1 MLLGGTQTPK
11 VQKLGVQ
18 KRSVFLPV
26 GGGVGQF
33 EKQTQTWKNCATLRY
48 VCAVCFIVLLKSCD
62 VSPDRLWPRPCNTTS
77 VWRTSIW
84 SVATSALKGQRL
96 GVWWRWC
103 HEGRGC
109 EERQRKGQS
118 TAVWQW
124 GQGND
129 ERQCSAL
136 LVLRCAKFWS
146 LYKSYGETLSRYS
159 ASSLIL
165 NTFLNL

>member
-84 SVATSALKGQRL
+84 SVATSALKGRRL
-96 GVWWRWC
+96 GVWWGWC
-103 HEGRGC
+103 HEEGSRHSCLKVRSGKW
-109 EERQRKGQS
+109 RKA
-118 TAVWQW
+118 T
-124 GQGND
+124 
-129 ERQCSAL
+129 QCSIGAQMCQIWVYRK
-136 LVLRCAKFWS
+136 VLEKLCRD
-146 LYKSYGETLSRYS
+146 TLFRV
-159 ASSLIL
+159 
-165 NTFLNL
+165 